1 MDRGAWQGI
10 VHGVAKSQIRLK
22 RLSMHTCIC
31 VCVSQVQVQVQVKV
45 SVYMY
50 VQMLIQACPSVQEQ
64 CLATDKITSLF
75 LLT

>member
-1 MDRGAWQGI
+1 
-10 VHGVAKSQIRLK
+10 
-22 RLSMHTCIC
+22 MHTCIC